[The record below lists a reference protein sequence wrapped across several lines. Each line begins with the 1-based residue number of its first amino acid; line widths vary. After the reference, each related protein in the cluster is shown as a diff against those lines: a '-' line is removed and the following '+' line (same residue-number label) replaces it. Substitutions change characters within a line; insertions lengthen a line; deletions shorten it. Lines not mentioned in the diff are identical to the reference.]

1 MKWLYDN
8 WYKSTLF
15 LGCSLLIFL
24 VIFVADNN
32 FTLFLIW
39 LQTVVYLFHQFEE
52 YILPGGFVAFF
63 NTNLLGSKQTE
74 FPLDKKASFW
84 INIPIIFIGFPI
96 SAILAGYID
105 ISIGVWTVYFSII
118 NAISHVI
125 MFFRFR
131 YNPGF
136 FVSLLL
142 NIPVGLFTIYYL
154 TTNNI
159 VSLKVHLIGF
169 MTGVLI
175 QLGLMVYGFLILKRK
190 IV

>member
-1 MKWLYDN
+1 MKWLYNN

-15 LGCSLLIFL
+15 LGCSLLIIL
-24 VIFVADNN
+24 VTFVADDN

-136 FVSLLL
+136 FVSLFL
-142 NIPVGLFTIYYL
+142 NIPVGLFTIYHL

-169 MTGVLI
+169 TIGVII
-175 QLGLMVYGFLILKRK
+175 QLGLMVYGFLILKPK

>member
-125 MFFRFR
+125 IFFRFR

-136 FVSLLL
+136 FVSLFL
-142 NIPVGLFTIYYL
+142 NIPVGLFTIYHL

-169 MTGVLI
+169 TIGVII
-175 QLGLMVYGFLILKRK
+175 QLGLMIYGFLILKPK

>member
-1 MKWLYDN
+1 MKWLYNN

-52 YILPGGFVAFF
+52 YMLPGGFVAFF

-136 FVSLLL
+136 FVSLFL
-142 NIPVGLFTIYYL
+142 NIPVGLFTIYHL

-169 MTGVLI
+169 TIGVII
-175 QLGLMVYGFLILKRK
+175 QLGLMVYGFLILKPK

>member
-1 MKWLYDN
+1 MKWLYNN

-15 LGCSLLIFL
+15 LGCSLLIIL
-24 VIFVADNN
+24 VTFVADDN

-105 ISIGVWTVYFSII
+105 ISIGVWTVYFSIV

-136 FVSLLL
+136 FVSLFL
-142 NIPVGLFTIYYL
+142 NIPVGLFTIHHL
-154 TTNNI
+154 TANNI

-169 MTGVLI
+169 TIGVLI
-175 QLGLMVYGFLILKRK
+175 QLGLMVYGFLILKPK

>member
-1 MKWLYDN
+1 MKWLYNN

-15 LGCSLLIFL
+15 LGCSLLIIL
-24 VIFVADNN
+24 VTFVADDN

-105 ISIGVWTVYFSII
+105 ISIGVWTVYFSIV

-136 FVSLLL
+136 FVSLFL
-142 NIPVGLFTIYYL
+142 NIPVGLFTIHHL
-154 TTNNI
+154 TANNTI
-159 VSLKVHLIGF
+159 SLKVHLIGF
-169 MTGVLI
+169 TIGVLI
-175 QLGLMVYGFLILKRK
+175 QLGLMVYGFLILKPK

>member
-136 FVSLLL
+136 FVSLFL
-142 NIPVGLFTIYYL
+142 NIPVGLFTIYHL

-169 MTGVLI
+169 TIGVII
-175 QLGLMVYGFLILKRK
+175 QLGLMIYGFLILKPK

>member
-1 MKWLYDN
+1 M
-8 WYKSTLF
+8 
-15 LGCSLLIFL
+15 
-24 VIFVADNN
+24 
-32 FTLFLIW
+32 
-39 LQTVVYLFHQFEE
+39 
-52 YILPGGFVAFF
+52 AFF

-125 MFFRFR
+125 MFFRFG

-169 MTGVLI
+169 MTGALI

>member
-136 FVSLLL
+136 FVSLFL

-175 QLGLMVYGFLILKRK
+175 QLGLMVYGFLILKPK